1 MGMNLLRIYGATLL
15 VALTMGMSACKNED
29 APVTAPAVNAEAN
42 SGQKISLNVDIEGLP
57 SSDLRAMEIQE
68 NIVGNQHAGLKFV
81 WKTGETEKFFIAFKK
96 ESGSSFTASGP
107 MVVREST
114 LTILSKVG
122 NRYKA
127 RIDVDAPAGFNPDN
141 ETIFVAGALG
151 VKGIDA
157 TTGRAL
163 VPGPRYFFDKGKSYI
178 PPMYF
183 APTRLRSKMVSGSK
197 EYYAD
202 NLTFHFYGAM
212 VGATID
218 NTQGNMLYSPHEI
231 TMKTGALTTEGEIN
245 LFDFETD
252 ANNQSVPKWTTTQ
265 NATTA
270 QRVYFEQG
278 DVAVGKKRTY
288 YFWAVPSKFT
298 GRREMSLELRTDA
311 YDKELGATASD
322 ISTKWNVK
330 QLASAKVHRLSAE
343 IPAPKGD
350 LIISEVF
357 IGGGDYGAATAWEF
371 YNPTDVDINLKDY
384 YIQRFDYNKSGS
396 SASDWYPSS
405 PTYESSLLPNE
416 ALLKSGSNSL
426 DKSGQ
431 LGLKR
436 GILPAHKSA
445 VFYTA
450 SVTNKGMM
458 NTFKSRPGLVY
469 LFNIVSETFRDV
481 IEGRDRSQQKLE
493 YAQAFFAPRFHSGG
507 KQYRSRHRIVRKA
520 AGKSS
525 AWGRT
530 VIPVDAFFWYSNG
543 IRAQYP
549 TASFF
554 RKPGRDLPRA
564 EMQINHNSDWVM
576 RHRYEALDW
585 GYRFSYYFDRNRV
598 NTPALG
604 IHWMEDNSTGS
615 TVPALSAKNGY
626 IYERPIF
633 APDYSKNDMSFDELK
648 QEAQLYKYVPPMW
661 WTKERA
667 QKADLKPGEN
677 P

>member
-1 MGMNLLRIYGATLL
+1 MNLLRVYGVTLI
-15 VALTMGMSACKNED
+15 VALTMGVSACKNEETP
-29 APVTAPAVNAEAN
+29 ATTPAVSEVAS
-42 SGQKISLNVDIEGLP
+42 SGQKISFDVEIEGLP
-57 SSDLRAMEIQE
+57 SDEVRLLLQE
-68 NIVGNQHAGLKFV
+68 NIVNNKHAGLKFFWNV
-81 WKTGETEKFFIAFKK
+81 GDKEKLYLAFKK
-96 ESGSSFTASGP
+96 ENGSSQSASGRV
-107 MVVREST
+107 VVRESS
-114 LTILSKVG
+114 LTILAQQG

-127 RIDVDAPAGFNPDN
+127 RVDVTAPNGFNP
-141 ETIFVAGALG
+141 ETENVIVAGAIG

-157 TTGRAL
+157 TTGRASI
-163 VPGPRYFFDKGKSYI
+163 PGPRYFYDAGEAYTL
-178 PPMYF
+178 PMYF
-183 APTRLRSKMVSGSK
+183 APTRLRTKVDNGVRG
-197 EYYAD
+197 YYAD
-202 NLTFHFYGAM
+202 NLTFRFFGAM

-265 NATTA
+265 NATTT

-278 DVAVGKKRTY
+278 DVARGTKRTY
-288 YFWAVPSKFT
+288 YFWAVPSKFE
-298 GRREMSLELRTDA
+298 GRRDMTMEFRTDA
-311 YDKELGATASD
+311 YVETLGATADD
-322 ISTKWNVK
+322 ITTKWSVK
-330 QLASAKVHRLSAE
+330 QLAAGKVHRLKTE

-371 YNPTDVDINLKDY
+371 YNPTDVNINLKDY
-384 YIQRFDYNKSGS
+384 YIQRFDYNTSGS
-396 SASDWYPSS
+396 SASTWYPSS

-431 LGLKR
+431 LGLRR
-436 GILPAHKSA
+436 GILPPHKSA

-450 SVTNKGMM
+450 SVENKNMM

-469 LFNIVSETFRDV
+469 LFNIVSETFRDA
-481 IEGRDRSQQKLE
+481 IQGRERSQQKLD

-507 KQYRSRHRIVRKA
+507 KQYRSRHRIVRKV

-525 AWGRT
+525 WGST

-576 RHRYEALDW
+576 RQRYEALDW

-615 TVPALSAKNGY
+615 TVPVLSAKNGY

-633 APDYSKNDMSFDELK
+633 APDYSKNDMSFTELK
-648 QEAQLYKYVPPMW
+648 KEAQLYKYVPPMW

-667 QKADLKPGEN
+667 QKADGN

>member
-1 MGMNLLRIYGATLL
+1 MNLLRIYGATLL
-15 VALTMGMSACKNED
+15 AALTMGMSACKNED
-29 APVTAPAVNAEAN
+29 APVTAPAVSAEAN

-81 WKTGETEKFFIAFKK
+81 WKTNDTEKLYIAFKR
-96 ESGSSFTASGP
+96 EGSASSA
-107 MVVREST
+107 VTVRESS
-114 LTILSKVG
+114 LTILKKEG

-127 RIDVDAPAGFNPDN
+127 RIDVDAPAGINPDADN
-141 ETIFVAGALG
+141 ILIAGAIG
-151 VKGIDA
+151 VSGIDA
-157 TTGRAL
+157 TTGLAS
-163 VPGPRYFFDKGKSYI
+163 VPGPRYFYDTGLPYTL
-178 PPMYF
+178 PMYF
-183 APTRLRSKMVSGSK
+183 APTRLRTKVDNGVRG
-197 EYYAD
+197 YYAD

-218 NTQGNMLYSPHEI
+218 NTQGNMTYSPHEI
-231 TMKTGALTTEGEIN
+231 TMQTAALTTEGALN
-245 LFDFETD
+245 LFDLESD
-252 ANNQSVPKWTTTQ
+252 SNGQSVPKWSTEQ

-270 QRVYFEQG
+270 QRVYFDQG
-278 DVAVGKKRTY
+278 DVPVGKKRTY
-288 YFWAVPSKFT
+288 YFWAVPSKFS

-311 YDKELGATASD
+311 YDKELRATASD
-322 ISTKWNVK
+322 VSTKWKVK
-330 QLASAKVHRLSAE
+330 QLASAKVHRLSVE

-357 IGGGDYGAATAWEF
+357 IGGGNYGAATAWEF

-384 YIQRFDYNKSGS
+384 YIQRFDYNTSGT
-396 SASDWYPSS
+396 SASTWYPSS
-405 PTYESSLLPNE
+405 PTYESSLLPNA
-416 ALLKSGSNSL
+416 ALLKNGSNSL

-450 SVTNKGMM
+450 SVENKNMM

-469 LFNIVSETFRDV
+469 LFNIVSETFRDPFD
-481 IEGRDRSQQKLE
+481 GRERSEQKLE

-507 KQYRSRHRIVRKA
+507 KQYRSRHRIVRKV

-530 VIPVDAFFWYSNG
+530 AIPVDAFFWYSNG

-576 RHRYEALDW
+576 RQRYEALDW
-585 GYRFSYYFDRNRV
+585 GYSFSYYYDRNRV

-615 TVPALSAKNGY
+615 TVPTLSAKNGY

-648 QEAQLYKYVPPMW
+648 KEAQLYKYVPPMW

-667 QKADLKPGEN
+667 QKADMKPGEN

>member
-1 MGMNLLRIYGATLL
+1 MNLLRIYGATLL

-57 SSDLRAMEIQE
+57 SSDLRAMEIRE

-81 WKTGETEKFFIAFKK
+81 WKTGDTEKFFIAFKK

-114 LTILSKVG
+114 LRILSKVG

-183 APTRLRSKMVSGSK
+183 APTRLRSKTVGGSK

-218 NTQGNMLYSPHEI
+218 NTQGNMTYSPHEI
-231 TMKTGALTTEGEIN
+231 TMQTDALTTEGALN
-245 LFDFETD
+245 LFDLESD
-252 ANNQSVPKWTTTQ
+252 SNGQSVPKWTTEQ
-265 NATTA
+265 NATTT
-270 QRVYFEQG
+270 QRVYFDQG
-278 DVAVGKKRTY
+278 DVAVGQKRTY
-288 YFWAVPSKFT
+288 YFWAVPSTFS

-322 ISTKWNVK
+322 VSTKWRVK
-330 QLASAKVHRLSAE
+330 QLASAKVHRLQAD

-350 LIISEVF
+350 LIITEVF

-384 YIQRFDYNKSGS
+384 YIQRFDYNTS
-396 SASDWYPSS
+396 SNSYPSS
-405 PTYESSLLPNE
+405 PTYESSLLPNP

-431 LGLKR
+431 LGIRR

-450 SVTNKGMM
+450 SVTNKNMM
-458 NTFKSRPGLVY
+458 NTFQSRTGLVY

-493 YAQAFFAPRFHSGG
+493 YAQAFFAPRFRSGG
-507 KQYRSRHRIVRKA
+507 KQYRSRHRIVRKV

-525 AWGRT
+525 AWGST
-530 VIPVDAFFWYSNG
+530 VIPIDAFFWYSNG

-604 IHWMEDNSTGS
+604 IHWMEDTSTGS
-615 TVPALSAKNGY
+615 TIPALSAKNGY

>member
-1 MGMNLLRIYGATLL
+1 MNLLRIYGATLL
-15 VALTMGMSACKNED
+15 AALTMGMSACKNED
-29 APVTAPAVNAEAN
+29 APVTAPAVSAEAN

-81 WKTGETEKFFIAFKK
+81 WKTNDTEKLYIAFKR
-96 ESGSSFTASGP
+96 EGSASSA
-107 MVVREST
+107 VTVRESS
-114 LTILSKVG
+114 LTILKKEG

-127 RIDVDAPAGFNPDN
+127 RIDVDAPAGINPDADN
-141 ETIFVAGALG
+141 ILIAGAIG
-151 VKGIDA
+151 VSGIDA
-157 TTGRAL
+157 TTGLAS
-163 VPGPRYFFDKGKSYI
+163 VPGPRYFYDTGLPYTL
-178 PPMYF
+178 PMYF
-183 APTRLRSKMVSGSK
+183 APTRLRTKVDNGVRG
-197 EYYAD
+197 YYAD

-218 NTQGNMLYSPHEI
+218 NTQGNMTYSPHEI
-231 TMKTGALTTEGEIN
+231 TMQTAALTTEGALN
-245 LFDFETD
+245 LFDLESD
-252 ANNQSVPKWTTTQ
+252 SNGQSVPKWSTEQ

-270 QRVYFEQG
+270 QRVYFDQG
-278 DVAVGKKRTY
+278 DVPVGKKRTY
-288 YFWAVPSKFT
+288 YFWAVPSKFS

-311 YDKELGATASD
+311 YDKELRATASD
-322 ISTKWNVK
+322 VSTKWKVK
-330 QLASAKVHRLSAE
+330 QLASAKVHRLSVE

-357 IGGGDYGAATAWEF
+357 IGGGNYGAATAWEF

-384 YIQRFDYNKSGS
+384 YIQRFDYNTSGT
-396 SASDWYPSS
+396 SASTWYPSS
-405 PTYESSLLPNE
+405 PTYESSLLPNA
-416 ALLKSGSNSL
+416 ALLKNGSNSL

-450 SVTNKGMM
+450 SVENKNMM

-469 LFNIVSETFRDV
+469 LFNIVSETFRDPFD
-481 IEGRDRSQQKLE
+481 GRERSEQKLE

-507 KQYRSRHRIVRKA
+507 KQYRSRHRIVRKV

-530 VIPVDAFFWYSNG
+530 AIPVDAFFWYSNG

-576 RHRYEALDW
+576 RQRYEALDW
-585 GYRFSYYFDRNRV
+585 GYRFSYYYDRNRV

-615 TVPALSAKNGY
+615 TVPTLSAKNGY

-648 QEAQLYKYVPPMW
+648 KEAQLYKYVPPMW

-667 QKADLKPGEN
+667 QKADMKPGEN

>member
-1 MGMNLLRIYGATLL
+1 
-15 VALTMGMSACKNED
+15 
-29 APVTAPAVNAEAN
+29 
-42 SGQKISLNVDIEGLP
+42 
-57 SSDLRAMEIQE
+57 
-68 NIVGNQHAGLKFV
+68 
-81 WKTGETEKFFIAFKK
+81 
-96 ESGSSFTASGP
+96 
-107 MVVREST
+107 
-114 LTILSKVG
+114 
-122 NRYKA
+122 
-127 RIDVDAPAGFNPDN
+127 
-141 ETIFVAGALG
+141 
-151 VKGIDA
+151 
-157 TTGRAL
+157 
-163 VPGPRYFFDKGKSYI
+163 
-178 PPMYF
+178 MYF
-183 APTRLRSKMVSGSK
+183 APTRLRSKTVGGSK
-197 EYYAD
+197 EYYDD

-218 NTQGNMLYSPHEI
+218 NTQGNMTYSPHEI
-231 TMKTGALTTEGEIN
+231 TMQTDALTTEGALN
-245 LFDFETD
+245 LFDLESD
-252 ANNQSVPKWTTTQ
+252 SNGQSVPKWTTEQ
-265 NATTA
+265 NATTT
-270 QRVYFEQG
+270 QRVYFDQG
-278 DVAVGKKRTY
+278 DVAVGQKRTY
-288 YFWAVPSKFT
+288 YFWAVPSTFS

-322 ISTKWNVK
+322 VSTKWRVK
-330 QLASAKVHRLSAE
+330 QLASAKVHRLQAD

-350 LIISEVF
+350 LIITEVF

-384 YIQRFDYNKSGS
+384 YIQRFDYNTS
-396 SASDWYPSS
+396 SNSYPSS
-405 PTYESSLLPNE
+405 PTYESSLLPNP

-431 LGLKR
+431 LGIRR

-450 SVTNKGMM
+450 SVTNKNMM
-458 NTFKSRPGLVY
+458 NTFQSRTGLVY

-493 YAQAFFAPRFHSGG
+493 YAQAFFAPRFRSGG
-507 KQYRSRHRIVRKA
+507 KQYRSRHRIVRKV

-525 AWGRT
+525 AWGST
-530 VIPVDAFFWYSNG
+530 VIPIDAFFWYSNG

-604 IHWMEDNSTGS
+604 IHWMEDTSTGS
-615 TVPALSAKNGY
+615 TIPALSAKNGY

-667 QKADLKPGEN
+667 QAADR
-677 P
+677 

>member
-1 MGMNLLRIYGATLL
+1 MNLLRIYGATLL
-15 VALTMGMSACKNED
+15 AALTMGMSACKNED
-29 APVTAPAVNAEAN
+29 APVTAPAVSAEAN

-81 WKTGETEKFFIAFKK
+81 WKTNDTEKLYIAFKR
-96 ESGSSFTASGP
+96 EGSASSA
-107 MVVREST
+107 VTVRESS
-114 LTILSKVG
+114 LTILKKEG

-127 RIDVDAPAGFNPDN
+127 RIDVDAPAGINPDADN
-141 ETIFVAGALG
+141 ILIAGAIG
-151 VKGIDA
+151 VSGIDA
-157 TTGRAL
+157 TTGLAS
-163 VPGPRYFFDKGKSYI
+163 VPGPRYFYDTGLPYTL
-178 PPMYF
+178 PMYF
-183 APTRLRSKMVSGSK
+183 APTRLRTKVDNGVRG
-197 EYYAD
+197 YYAD

-218 NTQGNMLYSPHEI
+218 NTQGNMTYSPHEI
-231 TMKTGALTTEGEIN
+231 TMQTAALTTEGALN
-245 LFDFETD
+245 LFDLESD
-252 ANNQSVPKWTTTQ
+252 SNGQSVPKWSTEQ

-270 QRVYFEQG
+270 QRVYFDQG
-278 DVAVGKKRTY
+278 DVPVGKKRTY
-288 YFWAVPSKFT
+288 YFWAVPSKFS

-311 YDKELGATASD
+311 YDKELRATASD
-322 ISTKWNVK
+322 VSTKWKVK
-330 QLASAKVHRLSAE
+330 QLASAKVHRLSVE

-357 IGGGDYGAATAWEF
+357 IGGGNYGAATAWEF

-384 YIQRFDYNKSGS
+384 YIQRFDYNTSGT
-396 SASDWYPSS
+396 SASTWYPSS
-405 PTYESSLLPNE
+405 PTYESSLLPNA
-416 ALLKSGSNSL
+416 ALLKNGSNSL

-450 SVTNKGMM
+450 SVENKNMM

-469 LFNIVSETFRDV
+469 LFNIVSETFRDPFD
-481 IEGRDRSQQKLE
+481 GRERSEQKLE

-507 KQYRSRHRIVRKA
+507 KQYRSRHRIVRKV

-530 VIPVDAFFWYSNG
+530 AIPVDAFFWYSNG

-576 RHRYEALDW
+576 RQRYEALDW
-585 GYRFSYYFDRNRV
+585 GYRFSYYYDRNRV

-615 TVPALSAKNGY
+615 TVPTLSAKNGY

-633 APDYSKNDMSFDELK
+633 APDYSKDDMSFTELK
-648 QEAQLYKYVPPMW
+648 KEAKLYKYVPPMW

-667 QKADLKPGEN
+667 QKADMKPGEN